1 LKENNFRAPAVKNQA
16 EMLLLE
22 RIMSKRHSN
31 LKGSCKFGLGIV
43 TGNNKKH
50 LIHSNVQGSEAI
62 YKGKDLVPCGFS
74 KPSTFIQF
82 NPKQLQQCAPEALYR
97 SPKICYRFISD
108 KLVMVADNNGVL
120 LLNSA
125 NFFIPPPQFNLKAL
139 TAFFNSPICSLIY
152 QRLFNSVKVL
162 RSHIEQ
168 LPIPAMYFQYE
179 DDFEK
184 LYLETEKG
192 KNVKQALHDLS
203 CKVFGVNAQEIEI

>member
-1 LKENNFRAPAVKNQA
+1 
-16 EMLLLE
+16 
-22 RIMSKRHSN
+22 
-31 LKGSCKFGLGIV
+31 
-43 TGNNKKH
+43 
-50 LIHSNVQGSEAI
+50 
-62 YKGKDLVPCGFS
+62 
-74 KPSTFIQF
+74 
-82 NPKQLQQCAPEALYR
+82 
-97 SPKICYRFISD
+97 
-108 KLVMVADNNGVL
+108 MVADNNGVL